1 MKYYNPNTHDSFI
14 MQFGFS
20 YPKWKPK
27 KQYAAITV
35 LPYRFNRYEHK

>member
-20 YPKWKPK
+20 YPKWRIK
-27 KQYAAITV
+27 KQNALITIW
-35 LPYRFNRYEHK
+35 PCRYE